1 MIRHSL
7 ALDPIRLMC
16 ETEDLSEVECP
27 GCHGHVAVHQPDVR
41 LPDRLL
47 GTCESCLAWFLID
60 AAAGVMVLLPDLASP
75 ADAPAA
81 LSLARCGADLSPGDP
96 AGTSPGSPRSRGGL
110 RRAIG

>member
-1 MIRHSL
+1 MNSTCL

-27 GCHGHVAVHQPDVR
+27 GCHGHVAIHQPEVR

-47 GTCESCLAWFLID
+47 GTCESCRAWFLID
-60 AAAGVMVLLPDLASP
+60 AAAGLMVLLPDLASP

-81 LSLARCGADLSPGDP
+81 FSLAQCAVDLSPGDP
-96 AGTSPGSPRSRGGL
+96 AGTSSRSPRSRVAL